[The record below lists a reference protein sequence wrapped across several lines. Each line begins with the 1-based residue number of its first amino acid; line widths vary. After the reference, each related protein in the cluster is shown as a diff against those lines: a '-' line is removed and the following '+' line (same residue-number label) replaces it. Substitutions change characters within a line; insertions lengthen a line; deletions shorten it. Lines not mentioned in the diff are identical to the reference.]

1 MKMFLFHGTKGRYI
15 ESIQKHGLKPPEI
28 RTNTFYNREEFMTYL
43 INGGKARYTGLI
55 GEKLKPSD
63 IKTTTFYSKY
73 VTKSIDDGNTLSL
86 EKITKYGPKH
96 PLSNTYYLKETESDT
111 CHLWE
116 EVNGPGPAVFLSNL
130 PRSGPASDPLGYSI
144 DKKNNDGYMVVVECD
159 QSYLEERLFG
169 IWTSIDVDTFLG
181 FGKFRESSRVG
192 DLEDF
197 FSRKLTHPTVD
208 CQYLTTG
215 IDADKIFDIFQIYDG
230 RQKRLLPEFNPKFH
244 HRLSWKRKNFATLVW
259 KRVLKLKKERSR
271 RQR

>member
-1 MKMFLFHGTKGRYI
+1 MFLFHGTKGHYI
-15 ESIQKHGLKPPEI
+15 DSIRENGLVPP
-28 RTNTFYNREEFMTYL
+28 
-43 INGGKARYTGLI
+43 
-55 GEKLKPSD
+55 
-63 IKTTTFYSKY
+63 SKDDLCSSWGRW
-73 VTKSIDDGNTLSL
+73 KSIYVIVGESL
-86 EKITKYGPKH
+86 RKIV
-96 PLSNTYYLKETESDT
+96 S
-111 CHLWE
+111 
-116 EVNGPGPAVFLSNL
+116 GPGPAVFLSNL
-130 PRSGPASDPLGYSI
+130 PRAGPASDPLGYSKSRYSI
-144 DKKNNDGYMVVVECD
+144 RYGYEDGYLVVVECD

-197 FSRKLTHPTVD
+197 LSRKLTHPTVD

-215 IDADKIFDIFQIYDG
+215 IDADKIFDIFKVYDG